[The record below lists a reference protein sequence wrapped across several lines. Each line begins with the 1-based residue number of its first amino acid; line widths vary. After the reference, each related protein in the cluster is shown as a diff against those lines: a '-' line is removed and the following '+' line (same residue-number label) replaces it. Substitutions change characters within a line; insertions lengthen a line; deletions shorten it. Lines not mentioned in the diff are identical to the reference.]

1 MSRGLKVKIVF
12 VILIACILTGFFS
25 FSANCQSRVIAD
37 SLIQLLNENDHWNDT
52 LKCHH
57 YNEVSFYAT
66 DPDER
71 IYYAELAVETAKRIN
86 SDRQLALGMRY
97 IGMGH
102 SKKGDLSTA
111 IEKYLIAAKCYA
123 NIKLDLGV
131 AVVYLDLADVYS
143 IQNNFTTADKYYQ
156 KSIKIFRH
164 KNDSIRLASA
174 LLNLGELYRLNKKL
188 DSAIQYFEES
198 MIVFETVDYP
208 SRVAYARGNIGLVQ
222 EVKGQYI
229 EAERNLKGAIFIL
242 SEFEDY
248 DPIST
253 YQLALSRI
261 EASRGSERIAL
272 SYADSALAIGLNE
285 GLKEQI
291 RDASL
296 QLSELYSSQSN
307 FKKAHYF
314 QSQYITYRDSINNEE
329 TVRKMAD
336 LRTEFEVGLKQ
347 AEVDLKQKEV
357 DLLQKEAYIS
367 RVLLAAGGVF
377 VILLLVVV
385 VVLWQL
391 YHMKVRAANVVRRK
405 RQVIEGQH
413 RRVLQLNATK
423 DRFFSIISHDLRGP
437 ISNFSGVAGLIQLY
451 IEDGDYVELKRIGR
465 ILENS
470 SHELSTLL
478 DNLLDWAMNQQGV
491 FPYDPEEVSAEEI
504 CNPTLRVLS
513 NSANAKNI
521 TMTEEVHSEYMVY
534 VDVNSATTT
543 IRNLVSNALKFTPE
557 GGTVTLTVERE
568 GDYAVFV
575 VEDNGIGIPEDKM
588 KNLFGFDGERKR
600 WGTDGEKGVGL
611 GLNLVREFVE
621 LNKGKVTVTSKE
633 SQGSCF
639 RVYFPLFVEE

>member
-1 MSRGLKVKIVF
+1 MNNLIGAAQIVMGDGQRLSGNLKTAIRHYVDAAKYYQF
-12 VILIACILTGFFS
+12 DD
-25 FSANCQSRVIAD
+25 D
-37 SLIQLLNENDHWNDT
+37 SVGVSTCYLSLGGTYHVLGDYDKSIEYYKRSIDIYLSLNDT
-52 LKCHH
+52 L
-57 YNEVSFYAT
+57 
-66 DPDER
+66 
-71 IYYAELAVETAKRIN
+71 
-86 SDRQLALGMRY
+86 
-97 IGMGH
+97 
-102 SKKGDLSTA
+102 
-111 IEKYLIAAKCYA
+111 
-123 NIKLDLGV
+123 
-131 AVVYLDLADVYS
+131 
-143 IQNNFTTADKYYQ
+143 
-156 KSIKIFRH
+156 
-164 KNDSIRLASA
+164 RLASA
-174 LLNLGELYRLNKKL
+174 YLNISESYRKEMNI
-188 DSAIQYFEES
+188 DSAIIYLDEAKSFYDKINYTIGS
-198 MIVFETVDYP
+198 
-208 SRVAYARGNIGLVQ
+208 AYALGNKGLIYKNINESSLAVKYLSEAILLLK
-222 EVKGQYI
+222 EVGDSYSISYFSVELSHVLAEQGHFREAIELDI
-229 EAERNLKGAIFIL
+229 EALK
-242 SEFEDY
+242 
-248 DPIST
+248 
-253 YQLALSRI
+253 LARK
-261 EASRGSERIAL
+261 
-272 SYADSALAIGLNE
+272 E

-521 TMTEEVHSEYMVY
+521 TMTEEVHSEYMVH